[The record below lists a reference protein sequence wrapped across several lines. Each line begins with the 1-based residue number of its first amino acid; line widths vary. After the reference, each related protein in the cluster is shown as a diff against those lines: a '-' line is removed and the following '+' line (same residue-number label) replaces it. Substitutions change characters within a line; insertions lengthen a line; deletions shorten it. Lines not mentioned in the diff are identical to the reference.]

1 MVSFP
6 ALLLAKAALSAT
18 ERLREA
24 CACWTGAESKGLW
37 PGGHIS
43 QLCERLARWEL
54 GLPATALED
63 AHAIYSAGAPVEM
76 LFSDGLWY
84 KGRATRVD
92 RTTLDV
98 RFHDGE
104 EEDDVP
110 LVVDGML
117 NPELRLRQGN
127 DTSSE
132 EEESS
137 SSSEDDEGGSRRKK
151 RRRQKSG
158 RQAAA
163 AKRSR
168 RQNLVAIEEVALEA
182 DDVRRYLA
190 QVQTAWQSRPKLYGE
205 LAGIAEDFEARRID
219 PPTVILRVCGVLGRP
234 DLIMRFRAGLRGTDL
249 GVRRLVFMGA
259 EVRGM
264 FEAEAERYVA
274 LCRKEPQPQP
284 QQQPEGG
291 P

>member
-1 MVSFP
+1 
-6 ALLLAKAALSAT
+6 
-18 ERLREA
+18 
-24 CACWTGAESKGLW
+24 
-37 PGGHIS
+37 
-43 QLCERLARWEL
+43 
-54 GLPATALED
+54 
-63 AHAIYSAGAPVEM
+63 M

-117 NPELRLRQGN
+117 NPELRLRQGT

-132 EEESS
+132 EE
-137 SSSEDDEGGSRRKK
+137 SSSEEEGGSRRKK

-163 AKRSR
+163 AKRPR
-168 RQNLVAIEEVALEA
+168 RQNLPAIEEVALEA
-182 DDVRRYLA
+182 DDVRRYLS

-274 LCRKEPQPQP
+274 LCRKEPQPQQP
-284 QQQPEGG
+284 QQPEGG
-291 P
+291 E